1 MDAQALVLLAE
12 IIEAGNL
19 SLAARR
25 LKMSRANVS
34 YHLAQ
39 LEKKMGQQLL
49 RRTTRRLEPT
59 EVGYR
64 LYEHGCVI
72 REELMAA
79 KESLASLGSGL
90 HGQVRL
96 SIPTGFG
103 SLVMS
108 GWLIDFKR
116 QYPDIIL
123 DVLFENRVDDLLRD
137 EVDIAVRVM
146 SEPPQQ
152 LVAVELCA
160 VDYTVC
166 ASSQYAANQR
176 MPAELDDLRRM
187 PMITSNVIG
196 RDLRLSAYQGDK
208 RREIVLHPTLA
219 SENFQFL
226 REAILGG
233 LGVGLVPDYVV
244 KADIAAQRVVSA
256 LPDWRLSVFG
266 TRMFLLRMPGRYQT
280 LAVRTLIDYLVDR
293 ARGWTRGDH
302 PQPFADKVDNVREDD

>member
-12 IIEAGNL
+12 IVEAGNL

-25 LKMSRANVS
+25 LKMSRANIS

-39 LEKKMGQQLL
+39 LEKNMGQQLL

-64 LYEHGCVI
+64 LYQHGCVI

-79 KESLASLGSGL
+79 KESLSSLGSSL

-116 QYPDIIL
+116 QYPDIVL

-152 LVAVELCA
+152 LVAVELSGVRYTLCASTDYA
-160 VDYTVC
+160 VD
-166 ASSQYAANQR
+166 R
-176 MPAELDDLRRM
+176 P
-187 PMITSNVIG
+187 
-196 RDLRLSAYQGDK
+196 
-208 RREIVLHPTLA
+208 
-219 SENFQFL
+219 
-226 REAILGG
+226 
-233 LGVGLVPDYVV
+233 
-244 KADIAAQRVVSA
+244 
-256 LPDWRLSVFG
+256 
-266 TRMFLLRMPGRYQT
+266 
-280 LAVRTLIDYLVDR
+280 
-293 ARGWTRGDH
+293 
-302 PQPFADKVDNVREDD
+302 

>member
-1 MDAQALVLLAE
+1 
-12 IIEAGNL
+12 
-19 SLAARR
+19 
-25 LKMSRANVS
+25 
-34 YHLAQ
+34 
-39 LEKKMGQQLL
+39 
-49 RRTTRRLEPT
+49 
-59 EVGYR
+59 
-64 LYEHGCVI
+64 
-72 REELMAA
+72 
-79 KESLASLGSGL
+79 
-90 HGQVRL
+90 
-96 SIPTGFG
+96 
-103 SLVMS
+103 
-108 GWLIDFKR
+108 
-116 QYPDIIL
+116 
-123 DVLFENRVDDLLRD
+123 
-137 EVDIAVRVM
+137 
-146 SEPPQQ
+146 
-152 LVAVELCA
+152 
-160 VDYTVC
+160 
-166 ASSQYAANQR
+166 

>member
-1 MDAQALVLLAE
+1 MDAQALVMLAE
-12 IIEAGNL
+12 IVEAGNL

-39 LEKKMGQQLL
+39 LEKNMGQQLL

-72 REELMAA
+72 REELLAA
-79 KESLASLGSGL
+79 RESLASLGSSL

-108 GWLIDFKR
+108 DWLIDFKR
-116 QYPDIIL
+116 QYPDIAL
-123 DVLFENRVDDLLRD
+123 NVLFENRVDDLLRD
-137 EVDIAVRVM
+137 EVDIAIRVM

-152 LVAVELCA
+152 LVAVELSE
-160 VDYTVC
+160 VTYVVC
-166 ASSQYAANQR
+166 ASSEYAAHHP
-176 MPAELDDLRRM
+176 MPVELDDLRRM
-187 PMITSNVIG
+187 PILTSNVIG
-196 RDLRLSAYQGDK
+196 RDLRLSAYQG
-208 RREIVLHPTLA
+208 EIRQEVVLHPTLA
-219 SENFQFL
+219 SENFHFI

-233 LGVGLVPDYVV
+233 LGVGLLPDYVMDKEV
-244 KADIAAQRVVSA
+244 AQGRAVTA
-256 LPDWRLSVFG
+256 LPEWRLSVFG
-266 TRMFLLRMPGRYQT
+266 TRMYLLRMPGQYQT
-280 LAVRTLIDYLVDR
+280 LAVRTLIDFVVQR
-293 ARGWTRGDH
+293 ARQWNKA
-302 PQPFADKVDNVREDD
+302 QPGLSARSEVDNASPDA

>member
-12 IIEAGNL
+12 IVEAGNL
-19 SLAARR
+19 SQAARR

-39 LEKKMGQQLL
+39 LEKNMGQQLL

-79 KESLASLGSGL
+79 RESLASLGSSL

-108 GWLIDFKR
+108 DWLIDFKR
-116 QYPDIIL
+116 QYPDIAL
-123 DVLFENRVDDLLRD
+123 DVLFQNRVDDLLRD
-137 EVDIAVRVM
+137 EVDIAIRVM

-152 LVAVELCA
+152 LVAVELST
-160 VDYTVC
+160 VRYTVC
-166 ASSQYAANQR
+166 ASTEYAAR
-176 MPAELDDLRRM
+176 HPMPVELDDLRRM
-187 PMITSNVIG
+187 PVITSNVIG
-196 RDLRLSAYQGDK
+196 RDLRLSAYQGET
-208 RREIVLHPTLA
+208 RRELVLHPTLA
-219 SENFQFL
+219 SENFRFV
-226 REAILGG
+226 REAIMGG
-233 LGVGLVPDYVV
+233 LGLGLVPDYVIDKEV
-244 KADIAAQRVVSA
+244 AEARAVTA
-256 LPDWRLSVFG
+256 LHDWRLSVFG
-266 TRMFLLRMPGRYQT
+266 TRMYLLRMPGRYQT
-280 LAVRTLIDYLVDR
+280 LAVRTLIDYVVNR
-293 ARGWTRGDH
+293 AREWNRGGAARI
-302 PQPFADKVDNVREDD
+302 PLTAFDNRPGDD